1 MTSRSS
7 VYVVV
12 EEIELWPPSPS
23 IGVIRA
29 CGRGGLGRVMEV
41 MLTAS
46 MLTVLRLNSLSVG
59 LKQRTVAA
67 GLHACMCERSGD

>member
-12 EEIELWPPSPS
+12 EEIELWPPSPL

-29 CGRGGLGRVMEV
+29 CGRGGGAGSGSQV
-41 MLTAS
+41 LTAS
-46 MLTVLRLNSLSVG
+46 LLTVLRFISLSVG
-59 LKQRTVAA
+59 LKQRTCRS
-67 GLHACMCERSGD
+67 ACVFVQAQR

>member
-23 IGVIRA
+23 IGVIWA
-29 CGRGGLGRVMEV
+29 CGRGGGVGNGSQV
-41 MLTAS
+41 LTES
-46 MLTVLRLNSLSVG
+46 MLTVLRLISLSVG
-59 LKQRTVAA
+59 LKRRTFRSACVYVRTQR
-67 GLHACMCERSGD
+67 